1 MKNLCGYLGL
11 FQPPLNGYMSSIYC
25 VATPDKRNLV
35 MVPLVAN
42 FFETAYSVAK
52 EPEYQRIFLVL
63 PSLDMLLISD
73 AYLFYYEIAKK
84 LNKKVEIFC
93 NDKPQIPVTDEFY
106 SHIHV
111 YSMDKTLQF
120 TDYLN
125 NDENF
130 DIKVEYRTQFRPINR
145 SAADIYISTNGKR
158 ILFCEYMSKVKLD
171 NLEQTG
177 DIDFIDEIHIPFMKN
192 FYGGMNYIET
202 RRNVSPK
209 YLSKFYAFGFASKE
223 EAELCASGVGK
234 FSEVKYNDFV

>member
-1 MKNLCGYLGL
+1 MKNACGYLGL
-11 FQPPLNGYMSSIYC
+11 FQPPLNGYKSAIYC

-35 MVPLVAN
+35 MIPLVSN

-63 PSLDMLLISD
+63 PSLDMLLVSD
-73 AYLFYYEIAKK
+73 AYLFFYEIAKN

-93 NDKPQIPVTDEFY
+93 NDKPQIPITDEFY
-106 SHIHV
+106 SHVHV
-111 YSMDKTLQF
+111 YSMDKTFQF
-120 TDYLN
+120 TEYLN

-130 DIKVEYRTQFRPINR
+130 DIKVEFRSQFRLINR
-145 SAADIYISTNGKR
+145 SSADIYISTNGKR
-158 ILFCEYMSKVKLD
+158 ILFCEYMNKNKLE
-171 NLEQTG
+171 NLESSG

-202 RRNVSPK
+202 RKNVSPK

-234 FSEVKYNDFV
+234 FSEVRYNDFV

>member
-1 MKNLCGYLGL
+1 MKNMCGYLGL
-11 FQPPLNGYMSSIYC
+11 FQPPLNGYKSAIYC

-35 MVPLVAN
+35 MIPLVSN

-63 PSLDMLLISD
+63 PSLDMLLVSD
-73 AYLFYYEIAKK
+73 AYLFFYEIAKN

-93 NDKPQIPVTDEFY
+93 NDKPQIPITDEFY
-106 SHIHV
+106 SHVHV
-111 YSMDKTLQF
+111 YSMDKTFQF
-120 TDYLN
+120 TEYLN

-130 DIKVEYRTQFRPINR
+130 DIKVEFRSQFRLINR
-145 SAADIYISTNGKR
+145 SSADIYISTNGKR
-158 ILFCEYMSKVKLD
+158 ILFCEYMNKNKLE
-171 NLEQTG
+171 NLESSG

-202 RRNVSPK
+202 RKNVSPK

-234 FSEVKYNDFV
+234 FSEVRYNDFV